1 MLPRFDQITQ
11 NDSKNSPQSYQK
23 NQIGQYNLK
32 DSPSPIAD
40 DEQSA
45 ACTNLTQDFKI
56 KMNRVVMGASVENE
70 ADENEIKRRQTDM
83 ILHHNLFDLVSHE
96 NVKFSNFDD
105 LELQE
110 AKARYTDPKVMPKIF

>member
-1 MLPRFDQITQ
+1 M
-11 NDSKNSPQSYQK
+11 
-23 NQIGQYNLK
+23 GQYNLK

-96 NVKFSNFDD
+96 NVSTLFS
-105 LELQE
+105 
-110 AKARYTDPKVMPKIF
+110 ARNSSLHFCFYSLF